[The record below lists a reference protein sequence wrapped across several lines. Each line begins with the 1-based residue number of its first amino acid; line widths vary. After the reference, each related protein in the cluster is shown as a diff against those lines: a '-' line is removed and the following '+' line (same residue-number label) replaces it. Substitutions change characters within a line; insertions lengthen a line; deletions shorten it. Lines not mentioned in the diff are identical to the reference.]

1 MNKKRQPTSCGCF
14 LCGKD
19 NPFGLKI
26 VWYNNYENNT
36 VEADVKVSENYRS
49 YPGVVHGGIVATLLD
64 ETAGRAV
71 LINDDFNNLMVTL
84 KMEIVYKKVTP
95 TNTPLKLVGRVIR
108 GGTTRAVVEAE
119 IVLPNG
125 EVSAKGSA
133 LLYKM
138 PKDVQDNWGEEAAE
152 WERTQHLEDK

>member
-1 MNKKRQPTSCGCF
+1 MERKRQPTSCGCF

-36 VEADVKVSENYRS
+36 VEANVTVSENYRS
-49 YPGVVHGGIVATLLD
+49 YPGVVHGGIVAALLD
-64 ETAGRAV
+64 ETSGRAN
-71 LINDDFNNLMVTL
+71 LIKEGFDNLMVTL
-84 KMEIVYKKVTP
+84 KMEITYKKVTP

-119 IVLPNG
+119 IILPDG
-125 EVSAKGSA
+125 EVSAKGTA

-138 PKDVQDNWGEEAAE
+138 PKDVQNNWGEEAAE
-152 WERTQHLEDK
+152 WERTKHLD

>member
-1 MNKKRQPTSCGCF
+1 MERKRQPTSCGCF

-36 VEADVKVSENYRS
+36 VEADVVVSENYRS
-49 YPGVVHGGIVATLLD
+49 YPGVVHGGIVASLLD
-64 ETAGRAV
+64 ETSGRAN
-71 LINDDFNNLMVTL
+71 LIKEGFNNLMVTL
-84 KMEIVYKKVTP
+84 KMEIVYKKITP

-108 GGTTRAVVEAE
+108 GGTTRATVEAE

-125 EVSAKGSA
+125 EVSAKATS

-138 PKDVQDNWGEEAAE
+138 PEDVKHNWGEEAEE
-152 WERTQHLEDK
+152 WERTQHLED